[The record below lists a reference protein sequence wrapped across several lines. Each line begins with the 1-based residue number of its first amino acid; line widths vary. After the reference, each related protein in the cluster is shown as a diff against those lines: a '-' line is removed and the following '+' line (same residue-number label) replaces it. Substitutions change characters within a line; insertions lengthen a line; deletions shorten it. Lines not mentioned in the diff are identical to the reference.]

1 MSTWYTVATPSEV
14 DRLRAAW
21 PGAPIE
27 NAELCATLLDVAREQ
42 VEAFAPETAPEVA
55 VPLPAPLTVVI
66 DSGGVSG
73 TIRFARELGN
83 VLRLSVDVENVSGSD
98 ITGWW
103 GVPVLTAAHP
113 EFLPPFQCSNNFGAG
128 QGWAIIPDS
137 GGAVFG
143 HTGGTWVSGT
153 GYSFDLL
160 ATPAI
165 PDPDP
170 APVIP
175 SRYSYAQLQQ
185 AMNLWAAGR
194 ADENG
199 NIGTE
204 GYSFQPRPLDK
215 TIRNIIRPTS
225 GVPGVL

>member
-1 MSTWYTVATPSEV
+1 MSAWYTVATPSEV

-73 TIRFARELGN
+73 TLRFARELGN
-83 VLRLSVDVENVSGSD
+83 VLRISVELGNSGAD
-98 ITGWW
+98 IEGWW
-103 GVPVLTAAHP
+103 GQTVVPPEAV
-113 EFLPPFQCSNNFGAG
+113 EFLVEYQAANNYGG
-128 QGWAIIPDS
+128 QGWGYLPD
-137 GGAVFG
+137 GIFG
-143 HTGGTWVSGT
+143 HTGGTWLSGT
-153 GYSFDLL
+153 GYAFDLL
-160 ATPAI
+160 ANPAV